1 MNQKLVVIDG
11 PDSGRTFSLENG
23 QSLRI
28 GRGQASDTQ
37 INDPKLSRIHCRVE
51 VDQDGPQLFDDG
63 STGGTFIGSERIT
76 SRRLKPGDVIQIG
89 GSKLR
94 YVFET
99 SADATTLARG
109 LQSPPP
115 AKGGATPQLKDLVG
129 QQFADYRLDEII
141 TMGHSG
147 MVYRGTDTKHNR
159 PVAVKVLTPDLARSD
174 EQKERFV
181 RAMKSTLP
189 IKHPNIVRLYNAG
202 KKGPFCW
209 AAMEYIEGES
219 LISVID
225 RIGIEGMLDWREVWR
240 VAMHIGAALAE
251 AQNQQIIHRNVTP
264 TNIMRRSGNNV
275 CVLGDLMLAKGLQG
289 ALAQQVTQPGQL
301 IGDLPY
307 MSPER
312 TRSDA
317 DVDGRSDLYGLGAT
331 LYALLTGRP
340 PVEGEVLP
348 VLVKNVREQVPDS
361 PKKYQ
366 LAINDLFSDLV
377 MRLVEKRPEDRYQT
391 PGALI
396 KDLDRIGTYSSLS
409 AD

>member
-1 MNQKLVVIDG
+1 MSQKLVVIDG
-11 PDSGRTFSLENG
+11 PDSGRSFSLESG
-23 QSLRI
+23 QTLRI
-28 GRGQASDTQ
+28 GRGQASDTK
-37 INDPKLSRIHCRVE
+37 INDARLSRVHCRIE

-63 STGGTFIGSERIT
+63 STGGTFIGGERIT
-76 SRRLKPGDVIQIG
+76 SWRLKPGDVIQIG
-89 GSKLR
+89 DSKLR
-94 YVFET
+94 YMIEA
-99 SADATTLARG
+99 SDDETTLARG
-109 LQSPPP
+109 LQNPPP
-115 AKGGATPQLKDLVG
+115 AKAGATPQLKDLVG

-159 PVAVKVLTPDLARSD
+159 PVAVKVLTPDLARSE

-264 TNIMRRSGNNV
+264 TNIMRRSADKV

-312 TRSDA
+312 TQSDA

-348 VLVKNVREQVPDS
+348 VLVKNVREQVPES

-366 LAINDLFSDLV
+366 LAINDLFADLV
-377 MRLVEKRPEDRYQT
+377 MRLLEKRPEDRYQT

-396 KDLDRIGTYSSLS
+396 KDLDRIGTYNGLS